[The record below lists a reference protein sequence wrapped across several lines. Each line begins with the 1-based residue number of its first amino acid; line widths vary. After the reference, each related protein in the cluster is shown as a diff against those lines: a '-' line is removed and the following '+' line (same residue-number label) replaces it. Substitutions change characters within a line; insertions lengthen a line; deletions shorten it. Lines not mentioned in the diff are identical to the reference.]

1 MAISRISSATNNGT
15 TVTLGTHAK
24 GDLILYLAYNQGS
37 GVIPTLPA
45 GVLGLYNRSSSAG
58 SQRIGYYIADSSSE
72 TVGTTGWTNADNV
85 TALVYRGG
93 SSSIVALSFLSLGS
107 ATSTTI
113 TYAAQGAGTLKENAT
128 DLWLAGY
135 GISNSVLNNLSSLAP
150 SGMSSINNSVGA
162 NFEVGTYDT
171 NATRTTAW
179 PATNVTAANSAV
191 YFTIVIELLELDH
204 RVTGGGGGLILPRSM
219 DGGYSG

>member
-1 MAISRISSATNNGT
+1 VSISRISSATNNGT

-37 GVIPTLPA
+37 GVIPTLPT
-45 GVLGLYNRSSSAG
+45 GVLGLYSRSSSSG
-58 SQRIGYYIADSSSE
+58 SQRIGYYIADSASE

-85 TALVYRGG
+85 TSLVYRGG
-93 SSSIVALSFLSLGS
+93 SSSIVVPSFLSVGS
-107 ATSTTI
+107 GTSTTI
-113 TYAAQGAGTLKENAT
+113 SYTAQVAGTLKENAA

-135 GISNSVLNNLSSLAP
+135 CMNNSVLNNLSSLAP
-150 SGMSSINNSVGA
+150 SGMSSINNSVGT
-162 NFEVGTYDT
+162 NFEVATYDT
-171 NATRTTAW
+171 NATRTTVW
-179 PATNVTAANSAV
+179 PTTNVTAANSAT

-204 RVTGGGGGLILPRSM
+204 RVAGGGGGLILPRSM